1 MLKAGAKKARN
12 RQTQHSPRGLL
23 SLMEP
28 CEDNKCRAWGNVTK
42 KKFSLQP
49 PSSHVAHEDLGGKW
63 SWRNEN
69 ADLHSPQGG
78 AGTTHGPPLG
88 PQHLN
93 PCAAHPRPAA
103 AGPPWPPTEPQ
114 IKKNETGQCGSPH
127 NQGTGAGSSGP
138 GRAFLECN
146 SGATGALGGGGGC
159 GGGGPAPST
168 PSSDLA
174 WNVEDAARRALS
186 N

>member
-114 IKKNETGQCGSPH
+114 IKKMRQASLAAPTTRALRQVVLDLKGPSWSAIPGLRAPWTAA
-127 NQGTGAGSSGP
+127 GTVVVV
-138 GRAFLECN
+138 
-146 SGATGALGGGGGC
+146 GGGGSGPLRQRR
-159 GGGGPAPST
+159 GG
-168 PSSDLA
+168 
-174 WNVEDAARRALS
+174 
-186 N
+186 

>member
-88 PQHLN
+88 PQHWN

-103 AGPPWPPTEPQ
+103 AGPP
-114 IKKNETGQCGSPH
+114 
-127 NQGTGAGSSGP
+127 
-138 GRAFLECN
+138 
-146 SGATGALGGGGGC
+146 
-159 GGGGPAPST
+159 
-168 PSSDLA
+168 LA
-174 WNVEDAARRALS
+174 AH
-186 N
+186 